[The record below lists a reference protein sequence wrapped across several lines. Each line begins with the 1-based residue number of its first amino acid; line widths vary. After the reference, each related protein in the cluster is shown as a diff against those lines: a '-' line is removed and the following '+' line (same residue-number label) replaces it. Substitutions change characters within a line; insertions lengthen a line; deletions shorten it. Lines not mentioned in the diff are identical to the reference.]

1 MSKPKLWEDNYLST
15 AVSLTTQ
22 ITTNLQ
28 IACEKNNLQLHDL
41 PDSIINSELLYHIAS
56 CYNTLY
62 DLLLEQDLKNFGNNK
77 LDQFKQQLN

>member
-28 IACEKNNLQLHDL
+28 VACKKNNIQLHDL
-41 PDSIINSELLYHIAS
+41 PDSVINSELLYHIAS

-62 DLLLEQDLKNFGNNK
+62 DLLLEQDLKSFGNSK

>member
-1 MSKPKLWEDNYLST
+1 MSKPKLWEDNYLGT

-28 IACEKNNLQLHDL
+28 LACEKNNLQLSEL
-41 PDSIINSELLYHIAS
+41 PDSIINSELLYHIAV

-62 DLLLEQDLKNFGNNK
+62 ELLLEQDLKKFGSNK
-77 LDQFKQQLN
+77 LNTFKQQLN